1 MTGSEALG
9 MLLGKEVYDQVKDKI
24 NANDCYDVMKEII
37 LSELGLTPAP
47 DGTNVMSESLK
58 QEIRQEVKNAILDS
72 FFSYLS
78 NRKFFEEQFE
88 AALKKSKVN
97 QYIDE
102 VMNNE
107 SEPETVKSHECKECS
122 CEKEKK
128 TKETEKTEEDK
139 VVDEVTDF
147 AESFYK
153 MIYGEGFS
161 PEKRSAI
168 AEATKILNK
177 KFKD

>member
-24 NANDCYDVMKEII
+24 NADDCYDVMKEII
-37 LSELGLTPAP
+37 LSELGLTPAL

-58 QEIRQEVKNAILDS
+58 QEIRQEVKNAILDA

-107 SEPETVKSHECKECS
+107 SEPETAKSHERKECF

-128 TKETEKTEEDK
+128 TKEAEKTEEDK
-139 VVDEVTDF
+139 MADEVTDF

-161 PEKRSAI
+161 QEKRSAI
-168 AEATKILNK
+168 AEAAKILNK